1 MKAPRIALSLTW
13 LLNLSRS
20 LLRRLLYIWIK
31 STVVPKDLN
40 PYLTGNRGSS
50 SKVCYVLRAKWF
62 IDAAILEHH
71 CVQEGIARAFGHDR
85 NAPTANILYIDRL
98 GLFQKKK
105 SKIAV
110 RLSKI
115 SEVHSRLF
123 R

>member
-71 CVQEGIARAFGHDR
+71 CVQEG
-85 NAPTANILYIDRL
+85 ANGTLAGVWQALLTQADQHL
-98 GLFQKKK
+98 L
-105 SKIAV
+105 
-110 RLSKI
+110 
-115 SEVHSRLF
+115 
-123 R
+123 